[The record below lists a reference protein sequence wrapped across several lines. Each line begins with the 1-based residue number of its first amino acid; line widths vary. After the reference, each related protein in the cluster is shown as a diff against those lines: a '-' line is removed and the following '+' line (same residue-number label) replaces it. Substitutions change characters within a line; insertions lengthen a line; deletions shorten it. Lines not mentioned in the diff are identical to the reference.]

1 MSNVDPIADMLTR
14 LRNGML
20 IKMKEVVIPYS
31 ALKENIVK
39 LFRDEGYIKDYK
51 VLEENNKKSLV
62 VYLNYT
68 DNGEPT
74 IRGLKMVSLP
84 SRRVYV
90 KPKNMRLVLGGLGTG
105 LISTSK
111 GIKTIKECRKVGIG
125 GEYICEI
132 W

>member
-1 MSNVDPIADMLTR
+1 MSNVDPIADLLSR
-14 LRNGML
+14 LRNGIL
-20 IKMKEVVIPYS
+20 IKKNEVVLPYS
-31 ALKENIVK
+31 VLKENIIK
-39 LFRDEGYIKDYK
+39 IFRDEGYLKDYK
-51 VLEENNKKSLV
+51 VFEENNKKNIV
-62 VYLNYT
+62 VYLSYT

-74 IRGLKMVSLP
+74 IRGLRKISLP
-84 SRRVYV
+84 SRRVYI

-105 LISTSK
+105 VISTSK